1 MIYWQIFKTFFKIGL
16 FNFGGGYPMISF
28 IQNEV
33 VFKHSWLGTAEF
45 TDIVAVS
52 QMTPGPVGIN
62 MATYTGYA
70 ASGSAWG
77 AALATLAVCLPS
89 FIIMILLTRYFLR
102 HRNNPS
108 VRAVFKA
115 LRLAI
120 IGLIAAAALV
130 LVNKETFVDWK
141 SFVLFALSFFLVWRF
156 KLHPVRLILLA
167 GAAGWLLY

>member
-33 VFKHSWLGTAEF
+33 VLRHGWLSNAEF

-70 ASGSAWG
+70 AADNVWG
-77 AALATLAVCLPS
+77 AALATFAVCLPS
-89 FIIMILLTRYFLR
+89 FIVMILIARYFLKYQ
-102 HRNNPS
+102 NKPA
-108 VRAVFKA
+108 VQAVFKG
-115 LRLAI
+115 LRPAI

-130 LVNKETFVDWK
+130 LCDGQNFIDGKSYFICAV
-141 SFVLFALSFFLVWRF
+141 SFVLVLRF
-156 KLHPVRLILLA
+156 KLHPIPLICLA
-167 GAAGWLLY
+167 GLAGIVFY

>member
-1 MIYWQIFKTFFKIGL
+1 MIYWQLFKTFFKIGL

-33 VFKHSWLGTAEF
+33 VFKHAWLGTAEF

-70 ASGSAWG
+70 AAQDAWG
-77 AALATLAVCLPS
+77 AAVATAAVCLPS
-89 FIIMILLTRYFLR
+89 FIVMILLTRFFLTHR
-102 HRNNPS
+102 HNLK
-108 VRAVFKA
+108 VQAAFKG

-120 IGLIAAAALV
+120 VGLIASAALV
-130 LVNKETFVDWK
+130 LVNGENFVDWI
-141 SFVLFALSFFLVWRF
+141 SVLIFGLSFLAVFRF
-156 KLHPVRLILLA
+156 KCHPIHLILLA
-167 GAAGWLLY
+167 GLSGWLIY